1 MSMRATILSLSF
13 FVVFIMRN
21 NKIRRLTVSELKS
34 YSELDS
40 LSTQEAEEIIEALF
54 ELSLITYQVLEK
66 QSQEAFVKIFK

>member
-1 MSMRATILSLSF
+1 
-13 FVVFIMRN
+13 MRN

>member
-1 MSMRATILSLSF
+1 MRATILSLSF

-66 QSQEAFVKIFK
+66 QSKEAFV

>member
-40 LSTQEAEEIIEALF
+40 LSTQEVEEIIEALF

>member
-1 MSMRATILSLSF
+1 MRATILSLSF

-66 QSQEAFVKIFK
+66 QSQEAFV

>member
-66 QSQEAFVKIFK
+66 QSQEAFV

>member
-40 LSTQEAEEIIEALF
+40 LSTQEVEEIIEALF

-66 QSQEAFVKIFK
+66 QSKEAFV

>member
-1 MSMRATILSLSF
+1 
-13 FVVFIMRN
+13 MRN

-66 QSQEAFVKIFK
+66 QSQEAFV